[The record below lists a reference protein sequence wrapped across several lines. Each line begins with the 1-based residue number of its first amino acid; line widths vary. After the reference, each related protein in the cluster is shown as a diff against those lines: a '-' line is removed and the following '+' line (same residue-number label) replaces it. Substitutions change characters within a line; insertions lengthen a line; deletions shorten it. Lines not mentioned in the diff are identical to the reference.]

1 MIVFDCYT
9 FDCMIKRFA
18 FFFLIVLLLSSLVFS
33 IFQKLGDQR
42 KVYQQPYSYFP
53 SNSLLFMEIEEF
65 SKTVNNFFETNMI
78 WLNFEEI
85 SKKNH
90 KNKMIEDVKS
100 IISDSSF
107 NEIFDQGST
116 NIAFYKNSKSISWII
131 AKNIYANDLEK
142 NLNVDSSFLND
153 CYFKI
158 IN

>member
-1 MIVFDCYT
+1 
-9 FDCMIKRFA
+9 MIKRFA
-18 FFFLIVLLLSSLVFS
+18 LFFLIVLLLSSLVFN

-53 SNSLLFMEIEEF
+53 SNSLLFIEIEKF

-90 KNKMIEDVKS
+90 KNKMIEDVKR

-107 NEIFDQGST
+107 NEIFDQGTT

-131 AKNIYANDLEK
+131 AKNIYANDLEN
-142 NLNVDSSFLND
+142 NLNVDSSF
-153 CYFKI
+153 FK
-158 IN
+158 